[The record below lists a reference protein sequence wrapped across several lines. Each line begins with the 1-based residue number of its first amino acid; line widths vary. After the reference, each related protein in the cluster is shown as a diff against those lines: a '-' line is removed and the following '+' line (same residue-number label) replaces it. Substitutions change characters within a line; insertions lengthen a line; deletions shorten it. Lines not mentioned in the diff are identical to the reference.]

1 LAKKISK
8 SNSSKKTSKKKTS
21 KASLSKKIRVK
32 KTAPKVGVKAQ
43 RVVMFTEEDK
53 LIAFANAEKNT
64 EYTDAK
70 TLSQKLLAL
79 NAFSI
84 EKKRKFLELLACHG
98 VATTAAKEA
107 GISHVTAFK
116 HRREDPVFAE
126 AWEEALNIAK
136 GSMER
141 EVIRRGLE
149 GVDKP
154 LHHKGYLTGDTV
166 KEYSDNLLM
175 FQMKALDPD
184 RYRENKGANI
194 IINNTTEGMT
204 DAELESIIKEG
215 SKGKLINGES
225 EVVDE

>member
-1 LAKKISK
+1 MAEQSKMMDHILKKINIGMSR
-8 SNSSKKTSKKKTS
+8 N
-21 KASLSKKIRVK
+21 
-32 KTAPKVGVKAQ
+32 
-43 RVVMFTEEDK
+43 D
-53 LIAFANAEKNT
+53 LIN
-64 EYTDAK
+64 
-70 TLSQKLLAL
+70 LLPQE
-79 NAFSI
+79 F
-84 EKKRKFLELLACHG
+84 
-98 VATTAAKEA
+98 
-107 GISHVTAFK
+107 
-116 HRREDPVFAE
+116 
-126 AWEEALNIAK
+126 
-136 GSMER
+136 
-141 EVIRRGLE
+141 
-149 GVDKP
+149 DKP